1 MNDNYKKLEDDNN
14 EPINNVSIYKDNHDN
29 EKECPICF
37 ENIKKY
43 SHLEFDVCKHSYH
56 IHCLNKWK
64 EKKNDLVSDSYICEE
79 CQLRR
84 EVDNFTI
91 IDKFHFEDEEMQQND
106 NNNNLK
112 SKKSKKSKGYK
123 IIRCLCYCF
132 GL

>member
-1 MNDNYKKLEDDNN
+1 MNDNYKKLEYDNN
-14 EPINNVSIYKDNHDN
+14 DPINNDSIYNDNLGDD
-29 EKECPICF
+29 KECPICF
-37 ENIKKY
+37 ENIKKH

-79 CQLRR
+79 FQLRR

-91 IDKFHFEDEEMQQND
+91 IDNFHFDDEMQKND
-106 NNNNLK
+106 NNNLK
-112 SKKSKKSKGYK
+112 SKKNKGYK
-123 IIRCLCYCF
+123 IIRCLFYCF